1 MKELIYP
8 TLDLFLYQ
16 FRNGLGDSDDQ
27 IRENHKDFW
36 QNIPNKIKVNLDAEV
51 KGENPEYIKLLEELI
66 EPSTKKQFNIQDNHY
81 YFKDTSDTHKLEGYY
96 YPIRL
101 YDTYGLIFD
110 CSIDDR
116 NNPQPIDVF
125 KNLKQQGAT
134 KSGNIGKTWMVSGS
148 LVPGIKPEPE
158 NIAKETYQILAG
170 TKCQKPEPGKFLGA
184 TVFEIW
190 KPPQKW
196 LHIEQENIHVMVILY
211 PNLWNMEVAAEFYG
225 DWLRLFNMR
234 NKIIWEY
241 AYSRQL
247 TTELKTIFKAV
258 SDNITRVNKINYG
271 FTNQKISPQE
281 LQDLQKILSQ
291 SIATLSDYA
300 SKLSYLEILRLAIDN
315 NLQNYQSFIKDIE
328 DKAKEKQQND
338 TTLGDTNLQ
347 CLENFTKTVKN
358 KYKVQIQQDCASLST
373 SLRIIEEL
381 TNTVRGIIEIEQTKR
396 DRSLERTFQVLGTA
410 FGGGAIV
417 SGVVTQHIDKP
428 FAPMNL
434 KYSFHP
440 LFLSL
445 FWSVL
450 ATIILGLA
458 AWWWTKP
465 KQNANQQD

>member
-1 MKELIYP
+1 MKEIIYP
-8 TLDLFLYQ
+8 TLDLFIYQ
-16 FRNGLGDSDDQ
+16 FRNGLGDSDEQ

-36 QNIPNKIKVNLDAEV
+36 QNLPDKIKVNLDAEV

-81 YFKDTSDTHKLEGYY
+81 YFKDTSDTYKLEGYY

-116 NNPQPIDVF
+116 KNPQPIDVF

-134 KSGNIGKTWMVSGS
+134 KSGNVGKTWMVSGS

-158 NIAKETYQILAG
+158 DIAKETYQILTG
-170 TKCQKPEPGKFLGA
+170 IECQKPEQGKFLGA

-196 LHIEQENIHVMVILY
+196 LNVEQENVHVLVILY

-247 TTELKTIFKAV
+247 TTELKAIFQTV
-258 SDNITRVNKINYG
+258 SENINRVNKINYG
-271 FTNQKISPQE
+271 FANQKISQQE
-281 LQDLQKILSQ
+281 LQELQKILSQ

-338 TTLGDTNLQ
+338 STLGDTNLQ
-347 CLENFTKTVKN
+347 CLEKFTKTVKT
-358 KYKVQIQQDCASLST
+358 KYKVQIQQDCASLSA
-373 SLRIIEEL
+373 SLRIIEDL

-440 LFLSL
+440 LVLSL

-450 ATIILGLA
+450 ATVILGLA
-458 AWWWTKP
+458 AWWLTKP
-465 KQNANQQD
+465 KQKDK